1 MKQEV
6 ATIYKLTD
14 MNMKTYGGYPW
25 ALGKWNRTSGE
36 GDLCGPGWLHAYTS
50 PVLAELLDPI
60 HANFREYRV
69 FRGEASGPVISD
81 RGLKVGYTN
90 MRITEELPRLHITT
104 ENRIRFGIACACRV
118 YPSAE
123 YRAWA
128 GRWVSGADRSEAAAR
143 SAEVAARSAAAAA
156 WAAEAAAAA
165 AWAAEA
171 AAETAAEAAAW
182 ATEVAAVAAVRAAR
196 TAAAAAWATEVA
208 AETAAEAAAWATE
221 VAAEAAWAAE
231 AAAKAAVGL
240 PLCDLA
246 TWAVGNDDLT
256 AIL

>member
-25 ALGKWNRTSGE
+25 ALGKWNRTSGK
-36 GDLCGPGWLHAYTS
+36 GGLCGPGWLHAYTS

-81 RGLKVGYTN
+81 RGLKGGYTN
-90 MRITEELPRLHITT
+90 MRITEERPRRHITT

-118 YPSAE
+118 YTSAE

-128 GRWVSGADRSEAAAR
+128 GRWVSGADRTEAAAR
-143 SAEVAARSAAAAA
+143 TAVRAARTARAAA
-156 WAAEAAAAA
+156 WATVV
-165 AWAAEA
+165 
-171 AAETAAEAAAW
+171 AAETAARAATW
-182 ATEVAAVAAVRAAR
+182 AAVAAVRAAR
-196 TAAAAAWATEVA
+196 TAA
-208 AETAAEAAAWATE
+208 AAAWATE